1 MKITALRLATSMQ
14 GLSGDSIAIIIAVG
28 LVLGT
33 FPVYGCPTALCL
45 LAALV
50 FRLNVPA
57 LQVVNQLST
66 PAQLA
71 LVVPFARLGERIL
84 GERILGSPA
93 TASNSI
99 LSRFSEFTLQAITGW
114 LCISIPLGSLLYIVL
129 SYALRRRRPA
139 CFNEL
144 ESPA

>member
-1 MKITALRLATSMQ
+1 MKAALRLAASIQ
-14 GLSGDSIAIIIAVG
+14 NLSGDSIAIILAVG

-33 FPVYGCPTALCL
+33 FPVYGCPTVLCL
-45 LAALV
+45 LAAMV
-50 FRLNVPA
+50 FRLNAPA

-66 PAQLA
+66 PVQLA

-84 GERILGSPA
+84 GSYV
-93 TASNSI
+93 TQSNSI
-99 LSRFSEFTLQAITGW
+99 LSRFGELTLQAVAGW
-114 LCISIPLGSLLYIVL
+114 LCISVPLGILLYIVL

>member
-1 MKITALRLATSMQ
+1 LKTAALRLAASMQ
-14 GLSGDSIAIIIAVG
+14 GLSGDSIAIILAVG

-33 FPVYGCPTALCL
+33 FPVYGCPTVLCL
-45 LAALV
+45 LAALT

-57 LQVVNQLST
+57 LQVVNQLSS
-66 PAQLA
+66 PLQLA
-71 LVVPFARLGERIL
+71 LVIPFARLGERIL
-84 GERILGSPA
+84 GDQFLGSPA
-93 TASNSI
+93 TTANTI
-99 LSRFSEFTLQAITGW
+99 LSRFSELTRQAVTGW
-114 LCISIPLGSLLYIVL
+114 LCISVPLGFLLYIVL

>member
-1 MKITALRLATSMQ
+1 MKAAALRLAASMQ
-14 GLSGDSIAIIIAVG
+14 GLSGDSIAILLAVG

-33 FPVYGCPTALCL
+33 FPVYGCPTVLCL

-84 GERILGSPA
+84 GSPA
-93 TASNSI
+93 TQSYSI
-99 LSRFSEFTLQAITGW
+99 PSRFCELTLQAITGW
-114 LCISIPLGSLLYIVL
+114 LCISVPLGSLLYIVL
-129 SYALRRRRPA
+129 FYALRRRRPA